1 MSRISCCTVSLGI
14 VAGVLLTSCSSREP
28 RWTIEPANKGTVM
41 VLGQTAT
48 QGAVPWKAG
57 LTVRQS
63 LANLGGGT
71 PFANLRQVH
80 LVTRTGRSNWEG
92 QVMQE
97 RVINIETGKPDVA
110 VPDQSVIIVPEKKI
124 TF

>member
-1 MSRISCCTVSLGI
+1 MRRKSYRFVLSGI
-14 VAGVLLTSCSSREP
+14 LVGALMTSCSQEP

-63 LANLGGGT
+63 LANLGGCT
-71 PFANLRQVH
+71 PFANLRRVR
-80 LVTRTGRSNWEG
+80 LVTLTGRSTWQG
-92 QVMQE
+92 RVMQE
-97 RVINIETGKPDVA
+97 RVIDVRNGKHDEV
-110 VPDQSVIIVPEKKI
+110 VPDQSVIIVSEKTI